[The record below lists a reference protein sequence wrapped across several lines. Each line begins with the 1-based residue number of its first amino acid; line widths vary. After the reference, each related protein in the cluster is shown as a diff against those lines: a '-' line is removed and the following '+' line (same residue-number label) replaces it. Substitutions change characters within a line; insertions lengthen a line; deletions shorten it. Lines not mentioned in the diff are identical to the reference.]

1 MRVLI
6 TGGGGFLGAEI
17 FRAVIARGDTA
28 IAFDTQLSA
37 LAGLSEAQVVRVPGD
52 ITDMANIAQAVHLHK
67 PDVVIHAAAI
77 VGLLSSLSSPINV
90 VRVNVE
96 GSLNVFEAMR

>member
-17 FRAVIARGDTA
+17 CRALIARGDTA
-28 IAFDTQLSA
+28 IAFDTQLSG
-37 LAGLSEAQVVRVPGD
+37 LAEVSDAKLIRVPGD
-52 ITDMANIAQAVHLHK
+52 ITDMASIAHAVRLHQ

-96 GSLNVFEAMR
+96 GSLNVFEAM